1 MKLFL
6 NTWFEGQASEEWS
19 GLEMVLGAGE
29 QRQCLWERGS
39 SVLLL
44 IPHIHLPL
52 LWYGRFHFSLTFV
65 YSISLHLI
73 LAVAV

>member
-39 SVLLL
+39 SVLL
-44 IPHIHLPL
+44 
-52 LWYGRFHFSLTFV
+52 WYPIFTCLCCGTEDST
-65 YSISLHLI
+65 SP
-73 LAVAV
+73 